1 MEVHHHP
8 EVEKKGFKEYILEG
22 LMIFIAVMM
31 GFIAESI
38 RENITNGEHAKKLT
52 TQLMRDLKN
61 DTTSLNENIVYERK
75 MGKKNDSLFDVLQQP
90 LDKID
95 RKKLQA
101 MILKTYSLKLF
112 YPTLGAITAIKNELH
127 IKQFADSKITGYI
140 TAYEDRAKVLKELED
155 IQKHNLSTYVED
167 FLKDHFTPINMKSA
181 FVDEKPIV
189 NGDMRDLTPNAL
201 TRFSIE
207 LSLIQGFNN
216 DLISYDKKLK
226 ANAVDLIGYVKKQY
240 NLDDE

>member
-31 GFIAESI
+31 GFFAESI

-52 TQLMRDLKN
+52 IQLVRDLQN
-61 DTTSLNENIVYERK
+61 DTTSLNNNLQYERIAAK
-75 MGKKNDSLFDVLQQP
+75 RNDSLFDLLQQP

-95 RKKLQA
+95 RVRLQHLV
-101 MILKTYSLKLF
+101 LKAYGLKLF

-127 IKQFADSKITGYI
+127 IKQFADSKIGGYI

-155 IQKHNLSTYVED
+155 IQKRNLSTYIEG
-167 FLKDHFTPINMKSA
+167 FLKDHFTPENMKTS
-181 FVDEKPIV
+181 FVGEKRV
-189 NGDMRDLTPNAL
+189 ANGDLRDLTQNSL
-201 TRFSIE
+201 THFSIE

-226 ANAVDLIGYVKKQY
+226 ANAIDLLNYVKKQY
-240 NLDDE
+240 DLEE

>member
-22 LMIFIAVMM
+22 LMIFVAVMM
-31 GFIAESI
+31 GFFAESI
-38 RENITNGEHAKKLT
+38 RENITNGEHAKQLT
-52 TQLMRDLKN
+52 TQLVRDLKT
-61 DTTSLNENIVYERK
+61 DTAILNENIGFERIMAK
-75 MGKKNDSLFDVLQQP
+75 RDDSLFNLLQQP
-90 LDKID
+90 LDKVD
-95 RKKLQA
+95 RKRMQYL
-101 MILKTYSLKLF
+101 ILKAYSLKLF

-127 IKQFADSKITGYI
+127 IKQFSDSKIGVYI

-155 IQKHNLSTYVED
+155 VQKRNMSTYIEE
-167 FLKDHFTPINMKSA
+167 FLKDHFTPVNMKAA
-181 FVDEKPIV
+181 FIDEKPIV
-189 NGDMRDLTPNAL
+189 NGDMRDLSSNSI

-226 ANAVDLIGYVKKQY
+226 ANAVDLIKYVKKQY
-240 NLDDE
+240 NLEDE